1 MSAARPA
8 WILGPWLPCRWHWT
22 GAQAALMLRSFSL
35 EGLAFSFSSLY
46 LDTGKAR
53 LYTFLQT
60 SPWSSHPGRLTRR
73 VETTSERHRPGRHA
87 ERCSATEAA
96 RGAELSVS
104 AGLWLTPFYRKRK
117 WRNMAFLQ
125 FPHHYLLLLPYRVR
139 LQHCEDRRFI
149 SAGWG
154 YSSVVLSQSTELYW
168 TTGSLTC
175 ACDLFACVYR

>member
-53 LYTFLQT
+53 HYTFLQT
-60 SPWSSHPGRLTRR
+60 SPWSSHPGR
-73 VETTSERHRPGRHA
+73 PGESRLLLKDTDPA
-87 ERCSATEAA
+87 ATPSAVPPLTEAA
-96 RGAELSVS
+96 QLSVS

-117 WRNMAFLQ
+117 WRNIAFLQ

-139 LQHCEDRRFI
+139 LQHCEDWRFI

-154 YSSVVLSQSTELYW
+154 YFSVVLSQSTELYW